1 MGAYDADV
9 LPFREAG
16 LQVVNVQE
24 GVVPVQLVDLVLHPV
39 NSGSEGEC
47 QQARHTEINRKKW
60 QRWQQQG
67 YNTRWLVNIIIRTLP
82 GWLGHNRTLAG

>member
-1 MGAYDADV
+1 VGAYDADV

-39 NSGSEGEC
+39 NSGSEGER
-47 QQARHTEINRKKW
+47 QQACHTEINKKW

-67 YNTRWLVNIIIRTLP
+67 YTPAR
-82 GWLGHNRTLAG
+82 LGNSVFSYLKVGVSDFGF

>member
-9 LPFREAG
+9 LPFWEAG

-24 GVVPVQLVDLVLHPV
+24 GVVPVQSVDLVLHPV

-47 QQARHTEINRKKW
+47 QHACQTEINKTKRR
-60 QRWQQQG
+60 RWQQQG
-67 YNTRWLVNIIIRTLP
+67 
-82 GWLGHNRTLAG
+82 

>member
-39 NSGSEGEC
+39 NSSSEGEC
-47 QQARHTEINRKKW
+47 QQARHTGINRKKW

-67 YNTRWLVNIIIRTLP
+67 YNTRWLVNIIIRKLP